1 MVASLDPARNAK
13 AIETLKA
20 KSNGRVIG
28 VPTDLNDAA
37 AVDALFKKTLAEFGR
52 LDILVNNATNVSQG
66 SFFQMDEAAWDH
78 AFDHKLRGTVRCI
91 RHAVPPMRERKWGRI
106 VNISGGAAWTPQL
119 GAITTGINNAA
130 VQNLTVALANEL
142 GKDGILVNAVVPTA
156 IRTDR
161 HDKNIKD
168 TMAKTGQSEAEVLK
182 PRVAKIPLGP
192 HGNGGGSRRRGRVPV
207 VRACQLRHRQRL
219 GGRWRRV
226 GAVVDSGS
234 KRGTVTE
241 VIASYRQRAT
251 YGSGDEYMLGSDVL
265 KRFAICLATWP
276 PRWRS
281 HSRRARA
288 AGRLSEPAGH
298 HRSSPSRPAARATCW
313 RASSASGSTKSCT
326 SRSSSRTGPAPAA
339 TSPPSRSRARRPT
352 ATRC

>member
-1 MVASLDPARNAK
+1 MDLGLKDRVAIVTGGNRGIGYAVSAELLREGAHVVVASLDPARNAQ
-13 AIETLKA
+13 AIETLKG

-37 AVDALFKKTLAEFGR
+37 AVETLFKKTLAEFGR

-78 AFDHKLRGTVRCI
+78 AFEHKLRGTVRCI

-106 VNISGGAAWTPQL
+106 INVSGGAAWTPQL
-119 GAITTGINNAA
+119 GAITTGVNNAA

-182 PRVAKIPLGP
+182 PRVAKIPLGRMAAADEVA
-192 HGNGGGSRRRGRVPV
+192 NV
-207 VRACQLRHRQRL
+207 V
-219 GGRWRRV
+219 V
-226 GAVVDSGS
+226 
-234 KRGTVTE
+234 
-241 VIASYRQRAT
+241 
-251 YGSGDEYMLGSDVL
+251 
-265 KRFAICLATWP
+265 F
-276 PRWRS
+276 
-281 HSRRARA
+281 
-288 AGRLSEPAGH
+288 LSSE
-298 HRSSPSRPAARATCW
+298 
-313 RASSASGSTKSCT
+313 RASFVNGSAWAVDGGVS
-326 SRSSSRTGPAPAA
+326 
-339 TSPPSRSRARRPT
+339 ARL
-352 ATRC
+352 